1 MLFKIILKSD
11 YMETS
16 VSQRFMRYL
25 DAKGIKAGRAEKD
38 LGLSNGYIKKLKGAP
53 GADKLELILSR
64 FSDLSRN
71 WLLYGVGNMINE
83 QHTSFNAVG
92 SGPAAAEGTADVKIL
107 EAKVDELQSKV
118 DLLLDQLAKKD
129 EQIATLLNLLSKQ

>member
-1 MLFKIILKSD
+1 
-11 YMETS
+11 
-16 VSQRFMRYL
+16 MRYL

-83 QHTSFNAVG
+83 GYTSFNAVAA
-92 SGPAAAEGTADVKIL
+92 GPAATDAEDPDAEVKRL
-107 EAKVDELQSKV
+107 ELLVAELQSKV
-118 DLLLDQLAKKD
+118 DILLDQVDKKD
-129 EQIATLLNLLSKQ
+129 AQIDRLIKLLEK